1 MQHRIAQLA
10 KLLWPAL
17 HHVRAWVAQQY
28 LLVCGQQKRRRH
40 VITALVAVAVL
51 TYVVASF
58 NTYNQQR
65 QLGEITSVFIASQ
78 NLEPGDVINRATFTT
93 RRMPRMFVAPSA
105 LRAITDG
112 MVVQQRV
119 AVGDVL
125 SFTNVGASNAL
136 TDRLPQDFRAVA
148 IVLRTVLPNMQPGN
162 TVDVI
167 ANGVLLAADGLVLYV
182 LPESNTVVVAVPSA
196 VSPAVASAAAIG
208 DATLVV
214 SS

>member
-1 MQHRIAQLA
+1 
-10 KLLWPAL
+10 
-17 HHVRAWVAQQY
+17 VWVAQQY
-28 LLVCGQQKRRRH
+28 LLLCAKQKRRRQA
-40 VITALVAVAVL
+40 IAALTTIAVL
-51 TYVVASF
+51 AYVVASF
-58 NTYNQQR
+58 NTYDQQR

-78 NLEPGDVINRATFTT
+78 NLEPGDVVDSATFTT
-93 RRMPRMFVAPSA
+93 RRMPRKFVAPSA

-125 SFTNVGASNAL
+125 SFTNVGASSTL

-148 IVLRTVLPNMQPGN
+148 IALRTVLPNMQPGN

-167 ANGVLLAADGLVLYV
+167 ANGVLLAADGLVIYV

>member
-1 MQHRIAQLA
+1 
-10 KLLWPAL
+10 
-17 HHVRAWVAQQY
+17 
-28 LLVCGQQKRRRH
+28 
-40 VITALVAVAVL
+40 
-51 TYVVASF
+51 
-58 NTYNQQR
+58 
-65 QLGEITSVFIASQ
+65 
-78 NLEPGDVINRATFTT
+78 
-93 RRMPRMFVAPSA
+93 MPP
-105 LRAITDG
+105 
-112 MVVQQRV
+112 
-119 AVGDVL
+119 
-125 SFTNVGASNAL
+125 
-136 TDRLPQDFRAVA
+136 DFRAVA

>member
-1 MQHRIAQLA
+1 MF
-10 KLLWPAL
+10 
-17 HHVRAWVAQQY
+17 V
-28 LLVCGQQKRRRH
+28 
-40 VITALVAVAVL
+40 
-51 TYVVASF
+51 
-58 NTYNQQR
+58 
-65 QLGEITSVFIASQ
+65 ASQ
-78 NLEPGDVINRATFTT
+78 NLEPGDVVDSATFTT
-93 RRMPRMFVAPSA
+93 RRMPRTFVAPSA

-112 MVVQQRV
+112 MVVQQSV
-119 AVGDVL
+119 TAGDVL
-125 SFTNVGASNAL
+125 SFTNVGASSTL